1 MMTLRLRGPGRKRG
15 ADEVETGSPIFLAE
29 RVILGPLLGE
39 SILAGHHPAQ
49 LHTGHYFDDI
59 QAAAGG

>member
-39 SILAGHHPAQ
+39 STLAGHHPAQ
-49 LHTGHYFDDI
+49 LHTDDI